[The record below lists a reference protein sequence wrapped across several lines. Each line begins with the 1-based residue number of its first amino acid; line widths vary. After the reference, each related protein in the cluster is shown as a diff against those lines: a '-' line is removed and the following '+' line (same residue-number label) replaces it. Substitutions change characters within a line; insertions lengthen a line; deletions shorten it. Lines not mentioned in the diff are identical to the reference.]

1 MVRVVTLRGHYE
13 NNGDL
18 VFEISGD
25 LPESSIRS
33 EGQISL
39 DIVEKRVVWKKNNV
53 RFPQGFMV
61 SGGRGL

>member
-39 DIVEKRVVWKKNNV
+39 DIAENGCMEEK
-53 RFPQGFMV
+53 
-61 SGGRGL
+61 